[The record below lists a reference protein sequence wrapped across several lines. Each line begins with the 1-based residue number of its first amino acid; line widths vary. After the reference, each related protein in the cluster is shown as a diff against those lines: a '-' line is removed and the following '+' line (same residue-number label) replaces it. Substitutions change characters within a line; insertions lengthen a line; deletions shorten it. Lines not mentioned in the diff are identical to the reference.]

1 MYSDTSVT
9 GVVSDVTVHWPGL
22 ACWLDFPISAGS
34 SGRSLEHCFSGQF
47 DVTGIPG
54 GLRIRFGRIWLN
66 PASVT
71 TLLLLMDYVDLIPI
85 GLWPRCFFCSG
96 SLAGT
101 VVWLLFIR
109 QYIFALLLMVLLADS
124 RGIPLTTVSCWAPPR
139 NMRGLAHVSYVLPG
153 WDGVLNIS
161 LVYGWWTSFRN
172 YLVTGSL
179 LFAAPVWSEIVLC
192 LPRVLT
198 EFLRWT
204 VVDTS
209 WRKSDIW
216 WMCSMASGTDRT
228 CVDVCPAARGC
239 SSEGHVH
246 TEQSLYSS
254 SNSG

>member
-9 GVVSDVTVHWPGL
+9 RVVSDVTVHWPGL
-22 ACWLDFPISAGS
+22 ACWPDFPISAGS
-34 SGRSLEHCFSGQF
+34 SSWSLEHCFSGQF

-54 GLRIRFGRIWLN
+54 SLRIRFRRIWLN
-66 PASVT
+66 PASMT

-85 GLWPRCFFCSG
+85 ELWPRCFFCSG

-109 QYIFALLLMVLLADS
+109 QYIFALLLMLLLADS

-139 NMRGLAHVSYVLPG
+139 NMCGLAHVSYILPG
-153 WDGVLNIS
+153 CDGVWYIS

-172 YLVTGSL
+172 YQVTGSL

-198 EFLRWT
+198 KFLRCT

-209 WRKSDIW
+209 RIKSDIW
-216 WMCSMASGTDRT
+216 
-228 CVDVCPAARGC
+228 
-239 SSEGHVH
+239 
-246 TEQSLYSS
+246 
-254 SNSG
+254 